1 MNKLLEIALPINLNK
16 TLYYLPKFEYK
27 NENIDNLIGKRVI
40 VELKNKKIT
49 GVVINTQ
56 ELDKS
61 YNYKEIN
68 EVLDDNPIFT
78 PKIINLIKW
87 VSDYYISPLGEVY
100 KTAFPLGLSKKTTIK
115 YKLNPNYNYILK
127 NLIQSLD
134 KDDIDLFL
142 KLIDKIGFEKSFAL
156 DSKLLTS
163 ESQKFYKKTIK
174 ILIENDLFIKLENLI
189 QLKEK
194 QIEKIKFSFNL
205 MEINNIE
212 EIKSQLKKSKSQLLL
227 FNNLLEYFKNNNLND
242 ILLYELKKLDFKI
255 TTLNELIK
263 KNILVKYSEKTE
275 RNKNKLYTNVNR
287 KNELK
292 LELNELQN
300 LVYNSIKNSSLT
312 NSESNLIHLIYG
324 ITGSGKTLIYLRLIN
339 DIIMQGKN
347 VLLLLP
353 EIALTPQIIE
363 RFEVAFPNQIA
374 ILHSKLNDNERYD
387 TWLKIANSEFKIV
400 IGVRSSVF
408 APLSNLGMIIID
420 EEHDSSY
427 KQESTNLNYN
437 ARDVAIMRG
446 HLENCPVIL
455 GSATPSLESYY
466 NAMIGK
472 YKLHTILQRND
483 GATLPDFIVIDKVD
497 NGNFGQN
504 LGLFSKELV
513 NEISD
518 KVQKQEQVILF
529 LNRRGYS
536 PLIECLSCGQSEK
549 CPNCEI
555 NLTYHKSSPH
565 LRCHFCGYKK
575 INNSKCSYCNNET
588 FKISGY
594 GTQRIEEE
602 LIELLN
608 ENINQVNAIR
618 LDADT
623 GNTENKLKKIIIDFE
638 NQKYNVLIGTQMVSK
653 GLDFENVT
661 LIGLL
666 NPDTSLFHNDFRAA
680 ERTFQLL
687 TQVSGRAGRNSNKK
701 GFVLIQTKNEKHF
714 VFDSVLKNN
723 PLLFYKKELDYRK
736 KLNYPPFYRI
746 IKIEF
751 KSRNNNIAINSS
763 KLFYNLLYSNNLDND
778 KIIIYEPFSP
788 FVGQIAKIHRVHLIL
803 KVNKEWDKSGM
814 KTNKLLIKNLE
825 NFNKLYSFNDLRVN
839 IDIDAYNIMS

>member
-16 TLYYLPKFEYK
+16 TLYYLPKYEYK

-49 GVVINTQ
+49 GVVVNTQ
-56 ELDKS
+56 ELDES
-61 YNYKEIN
+61 YKYKEIN
-68 EVLDDNPIFT
+68 EVIDDNPIFT

-87 VSDYYISPLGEVY
+87 VSNYYISPLGEVY
-100 KTAFPLGLSKKTTIK
+100 KAAFPLGLSKKTNIK
-115 YKLNPNYNYILK
+115 YKLNSNYKFTLENINTLF
-127 NLIQSLD
+127 D

-142 KLIDKIGFEKSFAL
+142 TLVGKIGFDKSFTL
-156 DSKLLTS
+156 DSKILIT

-174 ILIENDLFIKLENLI
+174 LLIENDLFIKYENI
-189 QLKEK
+189 VQLKEK
-194 QIEKIKFSFNL
+194 QIKKIKFSFKTND
-205 MEINNIE
+205 INIIENI
-212 EIKSQLKKSKSQLLL
+212 KLQLKKTKSQLLL
-227 FNNLLEYFKNNNLND
+227 FNNLLEYFDSNNITSIELD
-242 ILLYELKKLDFKI
+242 ELKKLDFSI
-255 TTLNELIK
+255 TTLNDLTK
-263 KNILVKYSEKTE
+263 KNILIIYSEKIE
-275 RNKNKLYTNVNR
+275 RSKNNIINLNR

-300 LVYNSIKNSSLT
+300 SVYNSINNSSKSG
-312 NSESNLIHLIYG
+312 SESNSIHLIYG

-339 DIIMQGKN
+339 DIINIGKN

-353 EIALTPQIIE
+353 EIALTPQMIE

-374 ILHSKLNDNERYD
+374 ILHSKLNDNDRYD

-408 APLSNLGMIIID
+408 APLQNLGLIIID

-466 NAMIGK
+466 NAQIGK

-483 GATLPDFIVIDKVD
+483 GATLPEFIVIDKVD
-497 NGNFGQN
+497 NSNFGQN

-513 NEISD
+513 NEISN
-518 KVQKQEQVILF
+518 KVQKNEQVILF

-536 PLIECLSCGQSEK
+536 PLIECISCGQSEK

-555 NLTYHKSSPH
+555 NLTYHKLSPH
-565 LRCHFCGYKK
+565 LRCHCCGYSKV
-575 INNSKCSYCNNET
+575 NNPKCSYCNNET

-623 GNTENKLKKIIIDFE
+623 GNTESKLKKIIFDFE

-666 NPDTSLFHNDFRAA
+666 NPDISLLYNDFRAS
-680 ERTFQLL
+680 EKTFQLL
-687 TQVSGRAGRNSNKK
+687 TQVSGRAGRSSHKK
-701 GFVLIQTKNEKHF
+701 GYVLIQTKNEKHF
-714 VFDSVLKNN
+714 VFDAVLNN
-723 PLLFYKKELDYRK
+723 TPTLFYKKELDYRK

-746 IKIEF
+746 IKVEF
-751 KSRNNNIAINSS
+751 KSKNNNIVNNAS
-763 KLFYNLLYSNNLDND
+763 KLFYKLLESTSHKD
-778 KIIIYEPFSP
+778 KLIIYEPLSP
-788 FVGQIAKIHRVHLIL
+788 YVGQIAKVFRVHLII

-814 KTNKLLIKNLE
+814 KTNNILIKQLE
-825 NFNKLYSFNDLRVN
+825 IFNKLYNFNDLRIN
-839 IDIDAYNIMS
+839 IDIDAYNIMN